1 MGGKDPEC
9 LDVLLSHKA
18 SSLKTRHMITFFKEN
33 SILIHPMVD
42 WRKGKMS
49 YEEAS
54 AYFSDGGTY
63 LGCRSASLEEKMFSM
78 KNLLT
83 EQLLQYADA
92 IADAQHGRQATLLM
106 IDGGPGEGMPDQLP
120 IPIEEV
126 PLKLCFI

>member
-1 MGGKDPEC
+1 
-9 LDVLLSHKA
+9 
-18 SSLKTRHMITFFKEN
+18 
-33 SILIHPMVD
+33 MVD

-106 IDGGPGEGMPDQLP
+106 IDGTKVDGDVGMPDQLP